1 MKQRTLFTLATCT
14 VLALFIGLLPNPV
27 SAQDAPAYIQFE
39 TIYLKPDTKNLATL
53 TTNMKAHNDTYHSAM
68 PYHAN
73 VWQVANGPKA
83 GWIVWAMGPCT
94 FSDMDN
100 RPAANGHD
108 EDWANN
114 VMPNITDMGTI
125 EYWRLD
131 QEVSLPPPDEPLPNF
146 YIRFYR
152 VNDDMAFL
160 MADLWKKISETR
172 KAMPEKR
179 SWALFN
185 NMFQQGDIGRHFAS
199 VTPFGSWS
207 ELDNG
212 MDLDPSSPGSFR
224 TTFIELYGE
233 SAWTPFSNS
242 MGEAFEDSYTE
253 IWTRMPDMSA
263 PPVENE

>member
-1 MKQRTLFTLATCT
+1 
-14 VLALFIGLLPNPV
+14 
-27 SAQDAPAYIQFE
+27 
-39 TIYLKPDTKNLATL
+39 
-53 TTNMKAHNDTYHSAM
+53 
-68 PYHAN
+68 
-73 VWQVANGPKA
+73 
-83 GWIVWAMGPCT
+83 
-94 FSDMDN
+94 
-100 RPAANGHD
+100 
-108 EDWANN
+108 
-114 VMPNITDMGTI
+114 
-125 EYWRLD
+125 
-131 QEVSLPPPDEPLPNF
+131 
-146 YIRFYR
+146 R

-179 SWALFN
+179 SWALLN

-199 VTPFGSWS
+199 VTPFGSWG

-253 IWTRMPDMSA
+253 IWTLIPDMSA
-263 PPVENE
+263 PPVDN